1 MISINI
7 LINKIFQM
15 NFILIFLIIQLFI
28 IKSYCSLH
36 NLGKEELAALILAA
50 SDYNGNI
57 AKDNNNYF
65 RFKIGKDAITN
76 QDIEGSIIDLI
87 PELRRHDPNTVNDYF
102 KNELYP
108 NAVKIFEEYFGVNS
122 ITNGISVNTID
133 QLVNNYDIINR
144 LIRSLSSAEPKIFS
158 SVKISL

>member
-1 MISINI
+1 
-7 LINKIFQM
+7 M

-57 AKDNNNYF
+57 AKDNNNNNYF
-65 RFKIGKDAITN
+65 RFKIGKDVITN

-108 NAVKIFEEYFGVNS
+108 KAVKIFEEYFGVNS
-122 ITNGISVNTID
+122 ITNGI
-133 QLVNNYDIINR
+133 
-144 LIRSLSSAEPKIFS
+144 
-158 SVKISL
+158 